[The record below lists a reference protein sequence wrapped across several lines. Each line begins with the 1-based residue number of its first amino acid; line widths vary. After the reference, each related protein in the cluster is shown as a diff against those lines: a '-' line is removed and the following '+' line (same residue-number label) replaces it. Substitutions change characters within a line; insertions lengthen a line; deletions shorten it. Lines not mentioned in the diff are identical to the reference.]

1 MTTYKQ
7 PLQWTHTRSVAVRMT
22 FVLLTLLFF
31 VGLAAV
37 FLANIPSQKKL
48 PAPLSALLNKQ
59 VRLPIAVEMAVEV
72 GNESPVFVTTALP
85 KSNSAQSLNKIEVTA
100 VASPLPLTEVI
111 NRKRPLPTETFNQ
124 QLVYN
129 QPIYLQ
135 ALPNSQALANAQL
148 IIPSINVAQTIMN
161 IPIRNGEWDIS
172 ELDTGIGHLTTTGTA
187 PGDDLAMTFVGHA
200 TVPGGG
206 DGAFANLQYLAHGER
221 LIYRWNGLDYTY
233 EVTRILLV
241 TPDQVGTLYEENGN
255 MIMMATCAGWNG
267 EAGAY
272 LQRMVTQAELV
283 SITPSPGSL
292 FR

>member
-7 PLQWTHTRSVAVRMT
+7 PLQWTYTRSVAVRMT
-22 FVLLTLLFF
+22 FVLLPLIFF
-31 VGLAAV
+31 VGLIAV
-37 FLANIPSQKKL
+37 FFASSPLQKKQPPPL
-48 PAPLSALLNKQ
+48 PASLNKQ
-59 VRLPIAVEMAVEV
+59 VRLPIAVEIAIEV
-72 GNESPVFVTTALP
+72 GNELPVFVTPSLP
-85 KSNSAQSLNKIEVTA
+85 ESSPAQPLNKIEATA
-100 VASPLPLTEVI
+100 VNTPLSLTETI

-124 QLVYN
+124 QLIYT
-129 QPIYLQ
+129 QPAYSQPL
-135 ALPNSQALANAQL
+135 ANNQALANAQL

-283 SITPSPGSL
+283 SIMPSPGSL